1 MKKQRIAVIHQQ
13 AYGLERIGGAE
24 MVCLWTLEALKDI
37 YDVTLMVPYI
47 GTFTEQFD
55 LLNAQY
61 GTTFAK
67 GDFKVTSFPKS
78 TFLQKC
84 MTRIWAF
91 RTYYFMWKVRQD
103 AKNYDLMFSTFNEMD
118 FGKPGLQYIHYPMI
132 ASIQKGGIGN
142 FVKYIY
148 RSSMPAL
155 FGYSKERMLKN
166 TSITCSEW
174 TRADIRTIYG
184 IDAKI
189 AYPPVLPVPVS
200 NTTAKRKDGFVFVG
214 RISPEKRIEDIIAI
228 GDIIRARGYPFE
240 LHIIGPAYRKE
251 YADYIFGLAKERAD
265 WVHIEGLAD
274 RKRLGE
280 FLSTYTYG
288 INCTKDEQFGI
299 SLVEMIYAGCLPFV
313 YNGGGQLEVIDKNKD
328 LYFSSLEEAAEK
340 ILHVQKD
347 EALKTKLLKQL
358 HSHAQKFST
367 SAYMH
372 NIQHLV
378 RHHLTEL

>member
-1 MKKQRIAVIHQQ
+1 MKKQKIAIIHQQ

-24 MVCLWTLEALKDI
+24 MVCLWTLEALKEV
-37 YDVTLMVPYI
+37 YDVTLIVPYI

-61 GTTFAK
+61 GTTFAQ
-67 GDFKVTSFPKS
+67 GDFTVKSFPES
-78 TFLQKC
+78 AFLQKC
-84 MTRIWAF
+84 MTHVWAF

-103 AKNYDLMFSTFNEMD
+103 AKNYDVMFSSFNEMD
-118 FGKPGLQYIHYPMI
+118 FGKPGFQYIHYPMI
-132 ASIQKGGIGN
+132 ASIQKGGVGN
-142 FVKYIY
+142 FLKYIY
-148 RSSMPAL
+148 RSCMPTL

-166 TSITCSEW
+166 TSFTCSEW
-174 TRADIRTIYG
+174 TRADIHTIYG
-184 IDAKI
+184 FDAKVV
-189 AYPPVLPVPVS
+189 YPPVLPVPVPGAV
-200 NTTAKRKDGFVFVG
+200 TKRKNGLVFVG
-214 RISPEKRIEDIIAI
+214 RISPEKRIEDIIGI
-228 GDIIRARGYPFE
+228 GDIVRAQGYPFE

-280 FLSTYTYG
+280 FLSAYTYG

-313 YNGGGQLEVIDKNKD
+313 YNGGGQLEVINNNEN
-328 LYFSSLEEAAEK
+328 LYFSSLEEAAQK
-340 ILHVQKD
+340 ISHVHKN
-347 EALKTKLLKQL
+347 EALKVQLLKDL

-367 SAYMH
+367 SAYMQ
-372 NIQHLV
+372 NIQNLV
-378 RHHLTEL
+378 KHNLTEL